1 LLAKTPARNAP
12 AGEPGTLVTLTAKG
26 HAAFGS
32 SLILVALALVP
43 LIWECG
49 AGVSGWNVLIFGL
62 IAFGASQIGAAMGRW
77 TGQRLTGIA
86 MTIVAVLFSLF
97 AVGVITAGT
106 C

>member
-1 LLAKTPARNAP
+1 LGGTVPLRLAAVSPQAN
-12 AGEPGTLVTLTAKG
+12 
-26 HAAFGS
+26 AAFGS
-32 SLILVALALVP
+32 SLILVALVLVP

-49 AGVSGWNVLIFGL
+49 GGVSGWNVLVFGL